1 MTPEP
6 LVNTLPSL
14 LDRLLDEHPEQA
26 RDRPRTANESL
37 RELRNAVRR
46 NVEALLNTRRPW
58 RSVTDRH
65 PALRMS
71 PLGYGLTDFTA
82 GAFNDPKQQEK
93 LCQEIETAIHR
104 FEPRLSRIHVQI
116 FENPAPL
123 RATLA
128 LRIEAQLRIDPVPE
142 PISFDTMIDTTT
154 ADVMLRSVQ
163 ES

>member
-6 LVNTLPSL
+6 LVNARPSL

-46 NVEALLNTRRPW
+46 TVEALLNTRRPW

-93 LCQEIETAIHR
+93 LCQEIEAAIQR

-142 PISFDTMIDTTT
+142 PISFDTTIDTTT